1 MAKKDYSTRT
11 KFNRKFIHTKNDTN
25 IETLKVLT
33 KVIDTTGT
41 AGVTQ
46 EHFFLTIAEHE
57 ITGY

>member
-11 KFNRKFIHTKNDTN
+11 KFNRKFIHNKNDTN

-46 EHFFLTIAEHE
+46 EHFF
-57 ITGY
+57 